1 MGRMDQSTERKM
13 PRDHGSIARRGTLGQ
28 LCIDGKQVEL
38 HVWKLLEVSFSK

>member
-1 MGRMDQSTERKM
+1 MGRTDQSAERKM